1 MKKRQNSSCLSVS
14 LGSILIGLQLEEDFF
29 VEISRIFTRISLKL
43 FLIEI
48 LNLFPRVEIPN
59 YQMSLILICEN
70 IILINK
76 QQMWT
81 STLIS
86 I

>member
-59 YQMSLILICEN
+59 LSDVANSYL
-70 IILINK
+70 
-76 QQMWT
+76 
-81 STLIS
+81 
-86 I
+86 